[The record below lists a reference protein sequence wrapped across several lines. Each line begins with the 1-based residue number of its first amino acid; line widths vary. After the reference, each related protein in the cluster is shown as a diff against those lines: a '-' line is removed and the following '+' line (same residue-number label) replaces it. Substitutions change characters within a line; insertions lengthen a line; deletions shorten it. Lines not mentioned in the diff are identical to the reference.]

1 MPQVEETHAES
12 TPFGRADTAKT
23 SWRKWLLL
31 ALLLALLALVLYSI
45 YYFNANRRL
54 PIPGLGSMDEAV
66 EPPRY
71 LYSISGP
78 QGPDALTRPLGVEV
92 SDDGRVYVT
101 DSSARVVRVYTVEG
115 DYLFSFNEIADG
127 ENTTL
132 GTPVYLTI
140 NNKGELFVSDRRHRS
155 VYVFTLDGEY
165 LRKVVPSDSEE
176 ARLWG
181 PLGLGTDERDNLL
194 VTDVGRVQLHQ
205 VIVFDE
211 NGDEV
216 RRFGRFEQ
224 VEEISDTP
232 GAFYFPNDVESS
244 GGTIYVSDSDNRRV
258 QTFDENGVFE
268 SIVRTS
274 GIPRGLAVDDE
285 KRLYVADALSHQVD
299 IYDERG
305 ERIAGFGGNGIG
317 PGQFRYANDLALDGR
332 NRIYVTDR
340 LNHRVQ
346 VWGWPDEVAPVIPV
360 VPETPSQLA
369 LCLAPLLLL
378 PLLLLLRRRKFAVT
392 EDFLIALAAADRLED
407 AASRARWKWIVP
419 AEHAE
424 KYRGRELGG
433 VELEKMLSFETHSE
447 SDVTDLMRRI
457 GIEREP
463 ALMLTMARRAKSLC
477 TEDPGLA
484 IAARALGVDAYDAA
498 LFAEE
503 FLRGSKEKSE

>member
-1 MPQVEETHAES
+1 MAQDTQSES
-12 TPFGRADTAKT
+12 TPFGSADSERP
-23 SWRKWLLL
+23 SWRKWVAL

-45 YYFNANRRL
+45 YYFSVNQRL
-54 PIPGLGSMDEAV
+54 PVPGLGTMQEAV
-66 EPPRY
+66 EAPRY

-78 QGPDALTRPLGVEV
+78 QGEEGLNRPLGVEV
-92 SDDGRVYVT
+92 SQDDRVYVT
-101 DSSARVVRVYTVEG
+101 DSTARLVRVYTVDG

-140 NNKGELFVSDRRHRS
+140 NSKDELFVSDRRHRA

-165 LRKVVPSDSEE
+165 LRKVVPADAEE
-176 ARLWG
+176 AALWA
-181 PLGLGTDERDNLL
+181 PLGLGIDEDDNLL

-211 NGDEV
+211 NGTEI
-216 RRFGRFEQ
+216 RRFGQTAQ
-224 VEEISDTP
+224 VEEIPDTP
-232 GAFYFPNDVESS
+232 GAFYFPNDVESRS
-244 GGTIYVSDSDNRRV
+244 GVIYVADSDNRRV
-258 QTFDENGVFE
+258 QTFDSSGVFD
-268 SIVRTS
+268 SIIRTS
-274 GIPRGLAVDDE
+274 GIPRGMALDDE
-285 KRLYVADALSHQVD
+285 ERLYVADALAHQVD
-299 IYDERG
+299 IYDSRG
-305 ERIAGFGGNGIG
+305 ERITGFGANGIG

-332 NRIYVTDR
+332 TRIYVTDR

-360 VPETPSQLA
+360 VPQTPTQWG

-392 EDFLIALAAADRLED
+392 EDFLIAMAAADRLEE
-407 AASRARWKWIVP
+407 AASRTNWKWVVP

-424 KYRGRELGG
+424 KYRGREIGG
-433 VELEKMLSFETHSE
+433 VELEKMLKFESHSE

-457 GIEREP
+457 GIDREA
-463 ALMLTMARRAKSLC
+463 ALVLTMGQRAKALC

-484 IAARALGVDAYDAA
+484 VAARALGVGAYDAK
-498 LFAEE
+498 LFVEK
-503 FLRGSKEKSE
+503 FLRSEKNSDE